1 NRAVVHVQGDHAT
14 ATAFVHDEVDGKIF
28 DIELRRMAQRLAVH
42 RVQHGVAGA
51 IGGGAGA
58 LGGALAVMCGHAAEG
73 TLIDLAIF
81 LAAREWQAP
90 MLQLIHGGRRIAAQI
105 FDSVLVTEPVGT
117 LDGVVHVPAPIILAH
132 VAERRCDA
140 ALRGNGVRPS
150 WEDFGNAGRA
160 QASFTTTDYGA
171 QPRTARA
178 DHNDVVA
185 VILDRISAAVDRGSA
200 VRFSIRRHVRPRTT
214 A

>member
-1 NRAVVHVQGDHAT
+1 MWRRAREGPPSITASGEDRHIGSKTMNRAVVHVQGDHAT

-81 LAAREWQAP
+81 LAAREWQGPTSPLPNTPPGTCAP
-90 MLQLIHGGRRIAAQI
+90 
-105 FDSVLVTEPVGT
+105 
-117 LDGVVHVPAPIILAH
+117 
-132 VAERRCDA
+132 
-140 ALRGNGVRPS
+140 
-150 WEDFGNAGRA
+150 
-160 QASFTTTDYGA
+160 
-171 QPRTARA
+171 
-178 DHNDVVA
+178 
-185 VILDRISAAVDRGSA
+185 
-200 VRFSIRRHVRPRTT
+200 
-214 A
+214 